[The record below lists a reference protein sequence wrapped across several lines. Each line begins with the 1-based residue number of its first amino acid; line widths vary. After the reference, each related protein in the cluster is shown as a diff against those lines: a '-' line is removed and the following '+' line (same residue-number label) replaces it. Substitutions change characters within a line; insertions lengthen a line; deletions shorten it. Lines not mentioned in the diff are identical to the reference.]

1 MVQSEVRNLIPTWL
15 DHSDIIYVMVLDGK
29 GVCLYLNDRFRRLI
43 KDEIPE
49 DVNID
54 RLVHPDDIGVATF
67 AVETSSSRPDQKR
80 HLQLRMKS
88 NGSFVPIHWEISSIP
103 DHAQTGLLTLAIGAD
118 INLKAAAL
126 PIDDDERF
134 LFRSLIDRVP
144 NIAIQIYAPDGT
156 IKYWN
161 RASEELFGYRSPS
174 VIGKN
179 MYDLLIADD
188 RRQEVANYIKHCAE
202 NNLPIQPEEFR
213 ITRPDGKEVYV
224 YSSQTVA
231 VNNEGVPEIYCMD
244 VDLTELE
251 VTRQKF
257 EQLVEWFD
265 HSNDSIQVT
274 DEDGTIIFAN
284 AESQQRLG
292 LRLDELIGHPIGSIE
307 KVFENIDDWRAH
319 VRHLRHVGSM
329 IIEGVQRRKDG
340 SEFPVEASVTYQETN
355 GRGYVVAFI
364 RDISERKTTEKEL
377 RSTLDLVSEQNKRLL
392 NFNYIVSHN
401 IRSHASNISG
411 LVDLL
416 VTGSSRVERK
426 RIEKLLSLA
435 STNLMTTIEDLNK
448 VINIQRNIN
457 EQRLNINLLEA
468 VKATLAVLKGEIH
481 HNNVMVDLAI
491 DPSFEIYFN
500 QPYLDSVL
508 LNLISNAVKYNN
520 PEKRA
525 KVLLNAFE
533 LDDYIV
539 LEVTDNGLGIDLS
552 KHGDK
557 LFSMYKTF
565 HGNPDARGLG
575 LFITKNQVDALG
587 GRIEVDSQPGQGST
601 FRVFFP
607 CNHSS

>member
-1 MVQSEVRNLIPTWL
+1 MVPLEVQNLIPDWL
-15 DHSDIIYVMVLDGK
+15 DQSDTVNVAVLDGN
-29 GVCLYLNDRFRRLI
+29 GTCLLMNETFKKLL
-43 KDEIPE
+43 KAAALGQ
-49 DVNID
+49 VNIID
-54 RLVHPDDIGVATF
+54 WVHPDDTNILQF
-67 AVETSSSRPDQKR
+67 ALETLVNRPEQKR
-80 HLQLRMKS
+80 QLQLRMRS
-88 NGSFVPIHWEISSIP
+88 NGSFVPIHWEMS
-103 DHAQTGLLTLAIGAD
+103 TLCVGESTDRLIVVLGTK
-118 INLKAAAL
+118 INNDAAAL
-126 PIDDDERF
+126 PIDDDQRF
-134 LFRSLIDRVP
+134 FFRSLIDRVP
-144 NIAIQIYAPDGT
+144 NIAIQIYRPDGT

-161 RASEELFGYRSPS
+161 KASEELFGYESSS

-179 MYDLLIADD
+179 IFDLLITEHD
-188 RRQEVANYIKHCAE
+188 RDEVAAYIQHCAD

-213 ITRPDGKEVYV
+213 ITRQDGRDVYV

-231 VNNEGVPEIYCMD
+231 VNNNGEPEIYCMD

-251 VTRQKF
+251 ATRQKF

-307 KVFENIDDWRAH
+307 KVFENIEDWKAH
-319 VRHLRHVGSM
+319 VRHLKHVGSM
-329 IIEGVQRRKDG
+329 IIEGMQRRKDG
-340 SEFPVEASVTYQETN
+340 TEFPVEASVTYQETN

-364 RDISERKTTEKEL
+364 RDISERKVTEKEL

-416 VTGSSRVERK
+416 ITGRNKVERK
-426 RIEKLLSLA
+426 NIEGLLGLA
-435 STNLMTTIEDLNK
+435 SLNLMTTIEDLNK
-448 VINIQRNIN
+448 VITIQRNIN
-457 EQRLNINLLEA
+457 EQRLAINLLES
-468 VKATLAVLKGEIH
+468 VNSTLDVLKGEIH
-481 HNNVMVDLAI
+481 HNNMLVEI
-491 DPSFEIYFN
+491 DVNPKFEIYFN
-500 QPYLDSVL
+500 QSYLDSIL
-508 LNLISNAVKYNN
+508 LNLVSNAVKYHN

-525 KVLLNAFE
+525 EILLKAYE
-533 LDDYIV
+533 MDDYIV
-539 LEVTDNGLGIDLS
+539 FEVIDNGLGIDLN
-552 KHGDK
+552 KHGEK

-575 LFITKNQVDALG
+575 LFITKSQVDALG
-587 GRIEVDSQPGQGST
+587 GKIEVDSQPGQGST

-607 CNHSS
+607 CNH